1 LIRNAPPVLA
11 IELGAHLPNQCIQAQ
26 CFLEKAAFAP
36 SSFGVSHDLYP
47 CNTAQRA
54 GLEHKHI
61 HPHTLRHCFATHL
74 LEAGADLCETLTWND
89 VSGRVRSPWRS
100 CLVDGKLE
108 VIVANR
114 LFAPV
119 IGKKANDEAVLFP
132 LLQLG
137 VLSLSFFQDGDV
149 GIGVFQRVR
158 KSW

>member
-1 LIRNAPPVLA
+1 M
-11 IELGAHLPNQCIQAQ
+11 
-26 CFLEKAAFAP
+26 
-36 SSFGVSHDLYP
+36 
-47 CNTAQRA
+47 T
-54 GLEHKHI
+54 
-61 HPHTLRHCFATHL
+61 
-74 LEAGADLCETLTWND
+74 
-89 VSGRVRSPWRS
+89 
-100 CLVDGKLE
+100 GKLE